1 MALAIGQHLVEKTP
15 PANYHQLAGRKQN
28 TLTTKKVTYFT
39 PFLAARTGYG
49 LQKHLASYF
58 CLYFLFDTGLSEGG
72 EIRTN
77 GNFSSVSLWLGAWQS
92 IQMINDHLFNL

>member
-15 PANYHQLAGRKQN
+15 PANYHQLAGRGQN

-49 LQKHLASYF
+49 LQKHLAFNIFVCISF
-58 CLYFLFDTGLSEGG
+58 LILGCLKAGK
-72 EIRTN
+72 
-77 GNFSSVSLWLGAWQS
+77 SVQTVIFHQFHFGWAHGKV
-92 IQMINDHLFNL
+92 